1 MLEISLTVDKCLI
14 HELIFL
20 IKRLGVLINYSK
32 TFNWIFCLMISTC
45 TSAAVFVMINDND
58 TIYMVIQDQGFLRRC
73 TFTCS
78 MTKSQNHLSHH
89 FTEP

>member
-32 TFNWIFCLMISTC
+32 TFNWISTC

-58 TIYMVIQDQGFLRRC
+58 TIYMV
-73 TFTCS
+73 
-78 MTKSQNHLSHH
+78 
-89 FTEP
+89 

>member
-20 IKRLGVLINYSK
+20 IKCLGVLINYSK

-45 TSAAVFVMINDND
+45 TSAAVIVMINDND
-58 TIYMVIQDQGFLRRC
+58 TIFMVIQDKVF
-73 TFTCS
+73 
-78 MTKSQNHLSHH
+78 
-89 FTEP
+89 

>member
-20 IKRLGVLINYSK
+20 IKGLGVLINYSK

-45 TSAAVFVMINDND
+45 TSAAVIVMINDND
-58 TIYMVIQDQGFLRRC
+58 TIFMVIQDKVF
-73 TFTCS
+73 
-78 MTKSQNHLSHH
+78 
-89 FTEP
+89 

>member
-45 TSAAVFVMINDND
+45 TSAAVIVMINDND
-58 TIYMVIQDQGFLRRC
+58 TIFMVIQDKVF
-73 TFTCS
+73 
-78 MTKSQNHLSHH
+78 
-89 FTEP
+89 